1 MTSPYTI
8 IVGDC
13 KISLSSVGRSS
24 EQKINKENF
33 QLHYTYINIS
43 NKLNQNIYI
52 YIYDMYVNM

>member
-1 MTSPYTI
+1 MTSPCTI

-13 KISLSSVGRSS
+13 KISLSSVSRSS

-52 YIYDMYVNM
+52 YNMYVNM